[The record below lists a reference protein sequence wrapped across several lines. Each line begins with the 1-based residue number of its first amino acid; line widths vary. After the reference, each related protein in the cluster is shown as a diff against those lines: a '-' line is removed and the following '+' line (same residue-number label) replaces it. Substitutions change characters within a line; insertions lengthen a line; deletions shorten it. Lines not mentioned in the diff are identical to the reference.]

1 MFTNSQTL
9 ILLHILLTFTHSIQM
24 VKSYSIGDMYE
35 TRGKKTLLTALQLAA
50 KPGLSKGN
58 GIFFIHVAHTY
69 LQAYA
74 HMIL

>member
-1 MFTNSQTL
+1 ML
-9 ILLHILLTFTHSIQM
+9 
-24 VKSYSIGDMYE
+24 KSYSIGDMYE

>member
-1 MFTNSQTL
+1 
-9 ILLHILLTFTHSIQM
+9 M

-58 GIFFIHVAHTY
+58 GIFLIHVAHTY